1 MCCQKIDEDD
11 NDAGIE
17 EPEDEEPEDVE
28 EVKPWK
34 CLTILLVML
43 ISTLSW
49 NVYENSK
56 KPPVCT
62 KVSATMTDS
71 DCLYQFDNII
81 VNLPAHKNVEKKIW
95 GCPDQCVFDVN
106 NEYSIADC
114 GDSCRT
120 IMTGP
125 TIARTAFMGYLL
137 VLIVVDI
144 WYGWS
149 KIYKRL
155 SSR

>member
-11 NDAGIE
+11 NDVGIE
-17 EPEDEEPEDVE
+17 EPEDVV

-34 CLTILLVML
+34 CFTILLVML
-43 ISTLSW
+43 VSTLSW
-49 NVYENSK
+49 AVYENSK

-81 VNLPAHKNVEKKIW
+81 VNLPAHKNVAKKIW

-106 NEYSIADC
+106 NEYNIADC

-125 TIARTAFMGYLL
+125 DIARITFMGFLL
-137 VLIVVDI
+137 VLIVVEGCCG
-144 WYGWS
+144 GWS
-149 KIYKRL
+149 TIYKRL

>member
-1 MCCQKIDEDD
+1 MCCRKIDEDD

-17 EPEDEEPEDVE
+17 EPTEVDV
-28 EVKPWK
+28 EVKPCSQVK
-34 CLTILLVML
+34 CFTILFMVLM
-43 ISTLSW
+43 STLLW
-49 NVYENSK
+49 TIYENSK
-56 KPPVCT
+56 IPPACT

-71 DCLYQFDNII
+71 DCSYQFDNVI
-81 VNLPAHKNVEKKIW
+81 VNLPAQRNVEKKIW
-95 GCPDQCVFDVN
+95 SCHDQCVFNVN
-106 NEYSIADC
+106 NEYSIANC

-125 TIARTAFMGYLL
+125 DIARITFMGFLTA
-137 VLIVVDI
+137 LIVVDMS
-144 WYGWS
+144 YGWS